1 MLADSVLQGRYAE
14 PEWSIHLILTSTM
27 ATKAKT
33 AAKKATPKKAATA
46 KKPAAT
52 AVSVKP
58 LKDTFTKS
66 SLVSH
71 LAEQAQVDAKA
82 VKAVRLHLENTITG
96 ALHKKGAGEFTLP
109 GLFKVTSVKVPAT
122 KRRFGKNPFTGL
134 EQWFEAK
141 PATVRVKVRALK
153 KVKDAALNG

>member
-1 MLADSVLQGRYAE
+1 
-14 PEWSIHLILTSTM
+14 M

-33 AAKKATPKKAATA
+33 AVKKATPKKAAPA
-46 KKPAAT
+46 KKPAA
-52 AVSVKP
+52 ALSVKP

-82 VKAVRLHLENTITG
+82 VKAVLLHLENTVVG

>member
-1 MLADSVLQGRYAE
+1 
-14 PEWSIHLILTSTM
+14 M
-27 ATKAKT
+27 ATKTKTAAKT
-33 AAKKATPKKAATA
+33 AAKKASPAKKAAPA

-52 AVSVKP
+52 TPTLKP
-58 LKDTFTKS
+58 LKDTFTKA

-71 LAEQAQVDAKA
+71 LAEQAAVDAKA
-82 VKAVRLHLENTITG
+82 VKAVLLHLENTIV
-96 ALHKKGAGEFTLP
+96 ASLHKKGAGEFTLP

-122 KRRFGKNPFTGL
+122 KRRFGKNPFTGVD
-134 EQWFEAK
+134 QWFEAK

>member
-1 MLADSVLQGRYAE
+1 
-14 PEWSIHLILTSTM
+14 M

-33 AAKKATPKKAATA
+33 TAKKTTSAKKSAATA
-46 KKPAAT
+46 T
-52 AVSVKP
+52 ALKP
-58 LKDTFTKS
+58 LKDTFTKA

-71 LAEQAQVDAKA
+71 LAGQTELDAKA
-82 VKAVRLHLENTITG
+82 VKAVLLHLENTILG

-109 GLFKVTSVKVPAT
+109 GLFKVTSMKVPAT
-122 KRRFGKNPFTGL
+122 KRRFGKNPFTGQ

>member
-1 MLADSVLQGRYAE
+1 
-14 PEWSIHLILTSTM
+14 M
-27 ATKAKT
+27 ATKTKTAAKT
-33 AAKKATPKKAATA
+33 AAKKASPAKKAAPA

-52 AVSVKP
+52 TPTLKP
-58 LKDTFTKS
+58 LKDTFTKA

-71 LAEQAQVDAKA
+71 LAEQAAVDAKA
-82 VKAVRLHLENTITG
+82 VKAVLLHLENTIV
-96 ALHKKGAGEFTLP
+96 ASLHKKGVGEFTLP

>member
-1 MLADSVLQGRYAE
+1 M
-14 PEWSIHLILTSTM
+14 
-27 ATKAKT
+27 
-33 AAKKATPKKAATA
+33 
-46 KKPAAT
+46 
-52 AVSVKP
+52 SVKP

-71 LAEQAQVDAKA
+71 LAEQAQVEAKA
-82 VKAVRLHLENTITG
+82 VKAVLLHLENTVVG

-109 GLFKVTSVKVPAT
+109 GLFKVVSVKV
-122 KRRFGKNPFTGL
+122 RFGKNPFTGL

>member
-1 MLADSVLQGRYAE
+1 
-14 PEWSIHLILTSTM
+14 M

-33 AAKKATPKKAATA
+33 AAKKAAPKKAAPA
-46 KKPAAT
+46 KKPATTT
-52 AVSVKP
+52 ASVKP

-66 SLVSH
+66 ALVTH

-82 VKAVRLHLENTITG
+82 VKAVLLHLENTITG

>member
-1 MLADSVLQGRYAE
+1 
-14 PEWSIHLILTSTM
+14 M
-27 ATKAKT
+27 ATKTKT
-33 AAKKATPKKAATA
+33 AAKKAAPAKKTAPAKKAAA
-46 KKPAAT
+46 AAPA
-52 AVSVKP
+52 VKP
-58 LKDTFTKS
+58 LKNTFTKA

-71 LAEQAQVDAKA
+71 LAEQAAVDAKS
-82 VKAVRLHLENTITG
+82 VKAVLQHLEHTILG

-153 KVKDAALNG
+153 KVKDAAVNG

>member
-1 MLADSVLQGRYAE
+1 
-14 PEWSIHLILTSTM
+14 M

-33 AAKKATPKKAATA
+33 PATKVAPKKAAPA
-46 KKPAAT
+46 KKAAPVKK
-52 AVSVKP
+52 AAAAAPVKP
-58 LKDTFTKS
+58 LKSAFTKAG
-66 SLVSH
+66 LITH
-71 LAEQAQVDAKA
+71 LAEQAEVEAKA
-82 VKAVRLHLENTITG
+82 VKAVLQHLEHTIVG

-109 GLFKVTSVKVPAT
+109 GLFKVMAVKVPAT
-122 KRRFGKNPFTGL
+122 KKRFGKNPFTGQ

>member
-1 MLADSVLQGRYAE
+1 
-14 PEWSIHLILTSTM
+14 M

-33 AAKKATPKKAATA
+33 AAKKATPKKAAPA
-46 KKPAAT
+46 KKAAA

-82 VKAVRLHLENTITG
+82 VKAVLLHLENTIVG

-109 GLFKVTSVKVPAT
+109 GLFKVVSVKVPAT

-141 PATVRVKVRALK
+141 PATVRVKVRSLK